1 MPAPV
6 PVFAAALEGRESA
19 RQDVDPVCRMV
30 VAEGRE
36 VGTLHHR
43 GADYRFCS
51 LRCIRLFAEAPDA
64 YVD

>member
-1 MPAPV
+1 
-6 PVFAAALEGRESA
+6 
-19 RQDVDPVCRMV
+19 MV

-36 VGTLHHR
+36 VGTVRHR

-51 LRCIRLFAEAPDA
+51 LGCIRLFAEAPDA